1 MKKKILM
8 VMLLAT
14 VGLTA
19 CSGGKTHEQK
29 LEEARQAGSEIAE
42 GMWSADEVEITQ
54 SSDEGKNLGAVVG
67 EDAQKFKA
75 GHEYIQANE
84 TETAKG
90 ENNIIT
96 FVIDR
101 RTGLFHRPDCEEVD
115 KITTVNRQNFY
126 GSRDDAVAQ
135 TWQPCTICKP

>member
-75 GHEYIQANE
+75 GHEYIQSE
-84 TETAKG
+84 
-90 ENNIIT
+90 
-96 FVIDR
+96 
-101 RTGLFHRPDCEEVD
+101 
-115 KITTVNRQNFY
+115 
-126 GSRDDAVAQ
+126 
-135 TWQPCTICKP
+135 